1 MNPEEFRAAGH
12 QLIDWIADFRT
23 RLPTLPVR
31 SPAAP
36 GEVRRRLPVEPPT
49 GTVPFDQLLSDL
61 DEVVMPGMTH
71 FQHPAFYGFFPANAS
86 LSSVLGDLASGG
98 LGALGITWQANPALT
113 EVEEVMC
120 DWMRQ
125 LVGLSTDWRGT
136 IFDTASTGGLVAL
149 MAARERASRFS
160 MREGGLQALPSP
172 LVVYTTEEAHSSI
185 PKAALL
191 AGFGDDNI
199 RLVEVDRSTFA
210 MDPAALGAAIKE
222 DIAAG
227 RKPAVVVAT
236 VGTTATTAIDP
247 VKAIAA
253 VGRSNDLWVHVDAA
267 MAGTAMLLP
276 ECRWMWEGVD
286 DADSLVWNPHK
297 WMGTVFDCS
306 LFYVKDPAHLVGVF
320 SSNPSYVRAAV
331 DGQVTQ
337 YRDWGIPFGRR
348 FRALKLWFQLEL
360 DGVESI
366 KERVRRDL
374 AGAQW
379 LKEAAEATP
388 EWRVLAPVPLQTVCL
403 RHEPT
408 GRSSD
413 EVDAHTLSWVEA
425 VNKSGQAYLTP
436 ARLDGQWMVRVS
448 IGSLTTERSDLEAL
462 WGLMRSAAEAQ

>member
-36 GEVRRRLPVEPPT
+36 GEVRRRLPAEPPT

-425 VNKSGQAYLTP
+425 VNKSGHAYLTP

>member
-1 MNPEEFRAAGH
+1 
-12 QLIDWIADFRT
+12 
-23 RLPTLPVR
+23 
-31 SPAAP
+31 
-36 GEVRRRLPVEPPT
+36 
-49 GTVPFDQLLSDL
+49 
-61 DEVVMPGMTH
+61 
-71 FQHPAFYGFFPANAS
+71 
-86 LSSVLGDLASGG
+86 
-98 LGALGITWQANPALT
+98 
-113 EVEEVMC
+113 
-120 DWMRQ
+120 
-125 LVGLSTDWRGT
+125 
-136 IFDTASTGGLVAL
+136 
-149 MAARERASRFS
+149 
-160 MREGGLQALPSP
+160 LPSP
-172 LVVYTTEEAHSSI
+172 LVVYTTAEAHSSI

-199 RLVEVDRSTFA
+199 RLVEVDGSTFA
-210 MDPAALGAAIKE
+210 MDPAALEAAIKE

-286 DADSLVWNPHK
+286 DADSLTWNPHK

-388 EWRVLAPVPLQTVCL
+388 DWRVLAPVPLQTVCL

-408 GRSSD
+408 GRSPD

-436 ARLDGQWMVRVS
+436 ARLDGHWMVRVS